1 MPIPKGSQQIIKIT
15 LLEPHLDQ
23 RYPSYTLQ
31 LKSKKL
37 GFFVRYSSALMTFRK
52 TGEQDPEVKL
62 HKHGR
67 QMYGTEAAHP
77 FAYFNQI
84 P

>member
-1 MPIPKGSQQIIKIT
+1 MVTTNYQDHPFRAPFGPTVPII
-15 LLEPHLDQ
+15 
-23 RYPSYTLQ
+23 YPATKTQ
-31 LKSKKL
+31 EI
-37 GFFVRYSSALMTFRK
+37 GFFVPYSSALMTFRK